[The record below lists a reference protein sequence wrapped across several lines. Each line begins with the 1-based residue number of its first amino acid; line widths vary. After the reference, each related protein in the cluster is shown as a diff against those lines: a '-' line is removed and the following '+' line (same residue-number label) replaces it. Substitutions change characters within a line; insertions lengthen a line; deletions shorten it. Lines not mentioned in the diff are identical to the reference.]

1 MLQAAI
7 ISKPQKP
14 EVAGILRDLIA
25 WLEARNYHYLLDPDS
40 SAYID
45 APNPI
50 ERLDLPKHKPN
61 LVIVLGGDGT
71 LLAAARA
78 FARTTTPILS
88 VNLGSLGFLTEI
100 PLSDL
105 YSTLEAWCDN
115 CAEIEVRS
123 MMHAQHIRDGKI
135 LRAWDALNDVVIAK
149 GTIAR
154 MGDYSVEIDNQLVAT
169 FRADGVIV
177 STPTGST
184 AYNLAANGPIVMP
197 SVNAL
202 LVTPICPHLLTIRPI
217 VTPGESTVSVHVVGV
232 PNEIYLTVDGQEA
245 VPLQLDDYVHCQRS
259 KASVRLLRSR
269 PNGLFSVL
277 RSKLKWGER

>member
-1 MLQAAI
+1 MM
-7 ISKPQKP
+7 
-14 EVAGILRDLIA
+14 
-25 WLEARNYHYLLDPDS
+25 
-40 SAYID
+40 
-45 APNPI
+45 
-50 ERLDLPKHKPN
+50 
-61 LVIVLGGDGT
+61 
-71 LLAAARA
+71 
-78 FARTTTPILS
+78 
-88 VNLGSLGFLTEI
+88 
-100 PLSDL
+100 
-105 YSTLEAWCDN
+105 
-115 CAEIEVRS
+115 CAE
-123 MMHAQHIRDGKI
+123 HIRGGKT
-135 LRAWDALNDVVIAK
+135 LRMWNALNDVVIAK

-197 SVNAL
+197 TVNAL

-259 KASVRLLRSR
+259 EVSVRLLRSR